1 MIVSFLYGCSSLFA
15 ENNLDLR
22 NHHASQGVGV
32 SLPHTATRRPGA
44 LGMHVSLHVHI
55 TISVLFMCGFIIYFT
70 IIKHKLIPCMY
81 RYM

>member
-15 ENNLDLR
+15 ENNLDLS
-22 NHHASQGVGV
+22 NHHASQGV

-44 LGMHVSLHVHI
+44 LGMHVSLHVHV

-81 RYM
+81 M